1 MTKRV
6 VVACFIVTFLLA
18 AAPRPARAASDP
30 ARTILIG
37 ALVGAVIGGAI
48 GVIIYLARPKTS
60 PTQNT
65 TAAPTALGPRTGVD
79 LRRLDVDEDPAGLT
93 IAGGDA
99 IALWHF

>member
-1 MTKRV
+1 MAKRV

-18 AAPRPARAASDP
+18 TAPRPARAASDP

-48 GVIIYLARPKTS
+48 GAIVYLARPKTS
-60 PTQNT
+60 PTPNT

-79 LRRLDVDEDPAGLT
+79 LRRLDVDGDSAGLN

-99 IALWHF
+99 IAVWHF